1 MIQPVLK
8 SLAFAMLAVSALAAH
23 AADANVTNAVIA
35 GTGIGN
41 NDFTIGTGLGIGES
55 RIELGLRARERYGG
69 PGPIFSPTNNTY
81 NNDTNTY
88 NHAAGGF
95 TPIPAT
101 PNGTSPGPRA
111 SWNFD
116 WSINSNQTGSTTGPN
131 VGAYTYLLSLD
142 TDPGVAINYFTFNP
156 VNGTTTC
163 SDNSFGNNGT
173 AQGAGV
179 EVSGTT
185 NVPNGKC
192 NAANSVADTAQYGQ
206 LLAANNLVQNSYNY
220 AFFPSSFAFNP
231 NTTGTYTIMLQA
243 FNSDGG
249 DALATSLINVNVA
262 AVPEPGSMALVG
274 LALAGLAVVRR
285 RKV

>member
-23 AADANVTNAVIA
+23 AADAPVTNAVIA

-41 NDFTIGTGLGIGES
+41 NDFTIGTGSGIGGS
-55 RIELGLRARERYGG
+55 TIELGLRARERYGG

-116 WSINSNQTGSTTGPN
+116 WSINSNSNGATTN
-131 VGAYTYLLSLD
+131 VNLGGYTYLLSLD
-142 TDPGVAINYFTFNP
+142 TDPGVGISYQSFDP
-156 VNGTTTC
+156 VNSGLN
-163 SDNSFGNNGT
+163 DNSFGNNLT
-173 AQGAGV
+173 TQG
-179 EVSGTT
+179 
-185 NVPNGKC
+185 NG
-192 NAANSVADTAQYGQ
+192 AEATSLANYKALVG
-206 LLAANNLVQNSYNY
+206 ANNLVQNSWNY
-220 AFFPSSFAFNP
+220 QFFPSLFTFDP
-231 NTTGTYTIMLQA
+231 NANGTYTIRLQA
-243 FNSDGG
+243 IDLSG
-249 DALATSLINVNVA
+249 AILASSLINVNVGVA
-262 AVPEPGSMALVG
+262 AVPEPGSMALMG